1 MITSRGNARHMHM
14 RAPPDTPT
22 HSITLPA
29 RFGCLYVGL
38 EWASNN
44 CVFLWQACFLK
55 DQRGGALLA
64 APIGRFFGGFSFF
77 FLLEHSF
84 FFFLFCVC
92 LWLCIAVPSKHNAL
106 LFLSAFE
113 CPHGTVL
120 SNVQNTCRMRCKY
133 TEHACTI
140 SNARTFSH
148 SLHARAAQALTHLVL
163 PMCCC

>member
-1 MITSRGNARHMHM
+1 MPALPQRYLQKGAKNFYTHAWKFLRLCHASSAGTSQ
-14 RAPPDTPT
+14 
-22 HSITLPA
+22 LP
-29 RFGCLYVGL
+29 L
-38 EWASNN
+38 ASM
-44 CVFLWQACFLK
+44 LPE
-55 DQRGGALLA
+55 RPEGGGALLA

-140 SNARTFSH
+140 SNARTFTH

>member
-55 DQRGGALLA
+55 DQRGG
-64 APIGRFFGGFSFF
+64 GRCWPRRSADFLGDFPFFSCWSILSSSFF
-77 FLLEHSF
+77 FVYA
-84 FFFLFCVC
+84 CGC
-92 LWLCIAVPSKHNAL
+92 AL
-106 LFLSAFE
+106 LCLRSTMH
-113 CPHGTVL
+113 CCSSVL
-120 SNVQNTCRMRCKY
+120 SNVHMAQCFRTCRTHVACGVNTLNTRARFQTRAHSHIPCM
-133 TEHACTI
+133 HAQ
-140 SNARTFSH
+140 H
-148 SLHARAAQALTHLVL
+148 KL
-163 PMCCC
+163 